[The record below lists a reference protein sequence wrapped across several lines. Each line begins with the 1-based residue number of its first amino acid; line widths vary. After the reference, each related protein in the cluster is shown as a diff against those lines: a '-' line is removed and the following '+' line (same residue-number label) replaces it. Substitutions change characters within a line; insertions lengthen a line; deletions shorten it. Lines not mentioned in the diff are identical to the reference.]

1 MRSFLIKENGCDSSE
16 KECAVLSYDEEKD
29 VYHVSIP
36 ASVNPDNL
44 PAILGILAR
53 KGIREIEDRW
63 ARQFVKE
70 RVVPPDR
77 QNIGM
82 ILRDAGLGYYSEF
95 ALLVYTSGRC
105 AMDEFFI
112 EEIGVLGEKRSIN
125 EKSGWDITEA

>member
-16 KECAVLSYDEEKD
+16 KEYAVLSYDEEKD

-82 ILRDAGLGYYSEF
+82 ILRDAGLGIIVNLRCWCTHPDAVQWMSFLLRKSEF
-95 ALLVYTSGRC
+95 WV
-105 AMDEFFI
+105 
-112 EEIGVLGEKRSIN
+112 KR
-125 EKSGWDITEA
+125 EV